1 MGGSDQLGNMTT
13 GYQLI
18 KRLRG
23 KQVLGLATPLLTDEM
38 GSKYG
43 KSSGSA
49 VWLNRTKMSPFDLY
63 QYFMR
68 IHDNEVHKF
77 LKLFT
82 FASEEEIE
90 QIMHKFL
97 TKTSG
102 RYAQERLAESVTL
115 LVHGDDGLRMAR
127 KATAALYDN
136 DLASIARMT
145 PEEVNDV
152 FGKSS
157 LLSTLYLEAGET
169 TVLDLA
175 LRANCFPNES
185 VAGSAIRAGGFHIND
200 RQVRAPD
207 KLISEE
213 EDMLPNGL
221 TLVRVG
227 KRRYYLIKW
236 R

>member
-1 MGGSDQLGNMTT
+1 MGNITT

-18 KRLRG
+18 GRLVD
-23 KQVLGLATPLLTDEM
+23 KQVYGLTTPLLTDEM

-43 KSSGSA
+43 KSGGSA
-49 VWLNRTKMSPFDLY
+49 VWLNRNKMSPFQFY
-63 QYFMR
+63 QYFVR

-82 FASEEEIE
+82 FLPDEEIE

-115 LVHGDDGLRMAR
+115 LVHGEEGLQMA
-127 KATAALYDN
+127 KKTTAALYAN
-136 DLASIARMT
+136 DLPSIASMT
-145 PEEVNDV
+145 EDEMREV
-152 FGKSS
+152 FGQSALICS
-157 LLSTLYLEAGET
+157 LYLDPETT

-175 LRANCFPNES
+175 IRAKCFSSES
-185 VAGSAIRAGGFHIND
+185 EAGHAIRAGGFYINYK
-200 RQVRAPD
+200 QVLSPD
-207 KLISEE
+207 KLIN
-213 EDMLPNGL
+213 EDEHILPNGL
-221 TLVRVG
+221 SLVRVG
-227 KRRYYLIKW
+227 KKRYYLVKW

>member
-1 MGGSDQLGNMTT
+1 MGNITT

-18 KRLRG
+18 SRLRE
-23 KQVLGLATPLLTDEM
+23 KQVFGLSTPLLTDEM

-49 VWLNRTKMSPFDLY
+49 VWINGNKMSPFDLY
-63 QYFMR
+63 QFFVR

-82 FASEEEIE
+82 FLPEEEIE

-102 RYAQERLAESVTL
+102 RYAQQRLAESVTL
-115 LVHGDDGLRMAR
+115 LVHGEDGLQMAE
-127 KATAALYDN
+127 KTTAALYSN
-136 DLASIARMT
+136 DLQSIACMT
-145 PEEVNDV
+145 ADELRQV
-152 FGKSS
+152 FGESALVSS
-157 LLSTLYLEAGET
+157 LYLEPGTT

-175 LRANCFPNES
+175 IRGKCFADES
-185 VAGSAIRAGGFHIND
+185 QAGSVIRAGGFSINNK
-200 RQVRAPD
+200 QVLTPD
-207 KLISEE
+207 KLINEQE
-213 EDMLPNGL
+213 HVLPNGM
-221 TLVRVG
+221 TLLRVG

-236 R
+236 L